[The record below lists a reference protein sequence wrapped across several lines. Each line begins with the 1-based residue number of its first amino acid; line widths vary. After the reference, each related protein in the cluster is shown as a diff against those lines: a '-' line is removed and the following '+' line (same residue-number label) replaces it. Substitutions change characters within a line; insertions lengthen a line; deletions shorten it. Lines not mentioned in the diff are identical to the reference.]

1 MIRAYVTEDFPLD
14 SVKVAI
20 VQQPEGGRP
29 EAILRLPDDPTR
41 FRCWEPIEP
50 DSTDVAPTM
59 TLRRDEAQSLLDSL
73 TRFFH
78 GAEDT
83 RALRKDYEAERGRV
97 DQLVGTLTVVTQT
110 LATRATEIR

>member
-1 MIRAYVTEDFPLD
+1 MIRAYVSEDFPLD

-29 EAILRLPDDPTR
+29 EAILRVVDNAPRLR
-41 FRCWEPIEP
+41 WEAIESI
-50 DSTDVAPTM
+50 DAVVEPTM
-59 TLRRDEAQSLLDSL
+59 MLRLDEAQALLDSL

-97 DQLVGTLTVVTQT
+97 DQLVGTLAVVTQT
-110 LATRATEIR
+110 LATRATEAR